1 MNLIETGDQQ
11 INADRDPDLG
21 AHCVFAWPVERFYAK
36 VLLYPFEE
44 QFNLPSAFI
53 DRRNCQRR
61 QIEVVSEEDCRFPVF
76 VSKKLI
82 RLNFIG

>member
-21 AHCVFAWPVERFYAK
+21 AHCVFAWSVERFYAK

-61 QIEVVSEEDCRFPVF
+61 QIGVVREEGQTFPCICI
-76 VSKKLI
+76 KKADTA
-82 RLNFIG
+82 

>member
-21 AHCVFAWPVERFYAK
+21 AHCVFAWSVERFYAK

-61 QIEVVSEEDCRFPVF
+61 QIEVVREEGQTFPCICI
-76 VSKKLI
+76 KKADTA
-82 RLNFIG
+82 

>member
-21 AHCVFAWPVERFYAK
+21 AHCVFARPVERFYAK
-36 VLLYPFEE
+36 VFYPFEE
-44 QFNLPSAFI
+44 QFNLPSAFTGS
-53 DRRNCQRR
+53 RNCQRR